1 MSFLPFPPN
10 YLQPP
15 RKRSLTVI
23 NVATAKIKMTPRS
36 VNKDD
41 VHRLFL
47 QAVMSRRHVAE
58 GVARGIWK
66 ACNEAVSGM

>member
-1 MSFLPFPPN
+1 
-10 YLQPP
+10 
-15 RKRSLTVI
+15 
-23 NVATAKIKMTPRS
+23 MTPRS

-41 VHRLFL
+41 VHKLFL
-47 QAVMSRRHVAE
+47 QAIMSRRYVAE